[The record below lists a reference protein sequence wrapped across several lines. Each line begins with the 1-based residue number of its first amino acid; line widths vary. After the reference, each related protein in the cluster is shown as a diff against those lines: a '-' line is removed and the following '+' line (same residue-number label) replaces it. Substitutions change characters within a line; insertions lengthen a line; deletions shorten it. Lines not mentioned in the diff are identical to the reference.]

1 MKRLIL
7 ILLMVVN
14 VLFFEIVYAKNINK
28 ELSDNLLRLHILA
41 NSDSEF
47 DQYIK
52 LKVRDFVIEEINSNN
67 LSSKN
72 IVLKSIK
79 EIEKSVNFYLD
90 SLGIEYN
97 ANVSYRKNMFPH
109 KNYNTITMPSGEYEA
124 IQVVLGNGYGKNW
137 WCVAYPPLCFTE
149 SVVGQISDYGLK
161 KLDSTLSKEAYS
173 IITKKENEYIIKFKV
188 VDIFN
193 SLMNTMRK

>member
-47 DQYIK
+47 DQDIK
-52 LKVRDFVIEEINSNN
+52 LKVRDFVIEEINSKN

-79 EIEKSVNFYLD
+79 EIEESANLYLD

-97 ANVSYRKNMFPH
+97 ANVSYTKNMFPH

-124 IQVVLGNGYGKNW
+124 IKVVLGNGYGKNW

-149 SVVGQISDYGLK
+149 SVLGEISDYGLQ

-173 IITKKENEYIIKFKV
+173 IITEKENEYVIKFKV

-193 SLMNTMRK
+193 SLMNTIRK

>member
-47 DQYIK
+47 DQDIK
-52 LKVRDFVIEEINSNN
+52 LKVRDFVIEEINSKN

-79 EIEKSVNFYLD
+79 EIEESVNFYLD

-149 SVVGQISDYGLK
+149 SVVGQISDFGLK

>member
-47 DQYIK
+47 DQDIK
-52 LKVRDFVIEEINSNN
+52 LKVRDFVIEEINSKN

-79 EIEKSVNFYLD
+79 EIEESVNFYLD

-124 IQVVLGNGYGKNW
+124 IKVVLGNGYGKNW

-149 SVVGQISDYGLK
+149 SVVGQISDFGLK

-193 SLMNTMRK
+193 SLMNTIRK

>member
-149 SVVGQISDYGLK
+149 SVVGQISDCGLK

-193 SLMNTMRK
+193 SLLNTMRK